1 MNAGWLRYRIAKTP
15 LRSAVV
21 WWRHLGVDPQDTYLA
36 AYPRSGS
43 TWMKFMLFELLSGEE
58 ADFVND
64 QIAVPHVGG
73 HRGARPLL
81 AGERRLIKTHE
92 HFRPQY
98 RQAIY
103 LVRDVRDVVL
113 AEYAF
118 NQWRSVEEKPF
129 EDFLQRFLAGRSHG
143 YGFGSWITHVGSWLR
158 AAESDPKI
166 KIVKFEDLRHD
177 TMGTMRN
184 VLQFLDVKLDA
195 AELQRVVDNNTVAR
209 MRERED
215 QARDRA
221 FGNRKKA
228 YAKGHRFVR
237 KGRTGGWREALTA
250 DQIARVNTAAGEL
263 LSSLGYPLR

>member
-1 MNAGWLRYRIAKTP
+1 MTDGWLRYRIAKTP

-21 WWRHLGVDPQDTYLA
+21 WWRHLGVDPQDTYLG

-43 TWMKFMLFELLSGEE
+43 TWLKFMLFELLSGEE

-73 HRGARPLL
+73 QRGARRLL
-81 AGERRLIKTHE
+81 AGEQKLIKTHE

-98 RQAIY
+98 RKAVY

-118 NQWRSVEEKPF
+118 NQWRGVEERPF
-129 EDFLQRFLAGRSHG
+129 DDFLERFLAGRIHG
-143 YGFGSWITHVGSWLR
+143 YSFGSWITHVGSWLR
-158 AAESDPKI
+158 ATESDSKI
-166 KIVKFEDLRHD
+166 KILKFEDLTRD
-177 TMGTMRN
+177 TVGTMQG
-184 VLQFLDVKLDA
+184 VLRFLDAVIDA
-195 AELQRVVDNNTVAR
+195 DELQRVVDNNSVAR

-215 QARDRA
+215 RARDRA

-237 KGRTGGWREALTA
+237 KGRSGGWRTSLTR
-250 DQIARVNTAAGEL
+250 DQIARVHEVAGDL
-263 LSSLGYPLR
+263 LCSLGYPLQ